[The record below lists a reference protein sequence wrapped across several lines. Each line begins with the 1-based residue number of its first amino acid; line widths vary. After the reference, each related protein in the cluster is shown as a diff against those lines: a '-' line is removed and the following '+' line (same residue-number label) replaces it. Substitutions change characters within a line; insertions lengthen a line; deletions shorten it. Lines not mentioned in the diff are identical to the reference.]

1 MRIAMLSPIACRT
14 APECHGRR
22 EKTVSLLTEGLVR
35 RGIEVILFATHDSE
49 TKGKLAAVCPRGYE
63 EDPAIEPKVW
73 EALHIS
79 ELFERGEEFDLIHSH
94 LDYLPLT
101 YARLISTPVV
111 TTLYGILPGATLP
124 IYRKYNGQVFY
135 VSTSDAERH
144 PELDYIAAIHHGLDD
159 KGFSADKMVEDYLR
173 VYEKIQS
180 QRHRE
185 DHRPWGY
192 YRVLED
198 RPDHKVK
205 RLVVYPG
212 KRLSLQRHQH
222 RAELWQIIQG
232 RAIIT
237 RNNDTLR
244 PKTGQAVDI
253 PIRAW
258 HRIENP
264 GTENLVFI
272 EVQTGDYFGEDD
284 IERKEDD
291 FGRM

>member
-1 MRIAMLSPIACRT
+1 MRIAMLSPIAWRT
-14 APECHGRR
+14 GPGCHGRR
-22 EKTVSLLTEGLVR
+22 EKTVSLLTEGLLR
-35 RGIEVILFATHDSE
+35 RGVEVNLFATLDSE
-49 TKGKLAAVCPRGYE
+49 TKGKLTAVCPSGYE
-63 EDPAIEPKVW
+63 EGPDIEPKVW
-73 EALHIS
+73 EALHVS
-79 ELFERGEEFDLIHSH
+79 ELFERGEEFDLIHNH
-94 LDYLPLT
+94 MDYLPLT
-101 YARLISTPVV
+101 YVRLISTPVV

-124 IYRKYNGQVFY
+124 IYTKYNGQAFY
-135 VSTSDAERH
+135 VATSDAERH

-159 KGFSADKMVEDYLR
+159 EGFSAEKMVEDYLR
-173 VYEKIQS
+173 VYEKILA

-198 RPDHKVK
+198 EPDHKVK

-222 RAELWQIIQG
+222 RAELWQIVQG

-237 RNNDTLR
+237 RNDDTLR
-244 PKTGQAVDI
+244 PETGQAVGI
-253 PIRAW
+253 PLRAW
-258 HRIENP
+258 HRIENQ
-264 GTENLVFI
+264 GNENLVLI

-291 FGRM
+291 FGRA

>member
-1 MRIAMLSPIACRT
+1 MRLAMLSPIARRT
-14 APECHGRR
+14 APGCHSHR
-22 EKTVSLLTEGLVR
+22 EKAVSLLTEGLVK
-35 RGIEVILFATHDSE
+35 RGVEVTLFATKNSE
-49 TKGKLAAVCPRGYE
+49 TKGKLAAVCLRGYE
-63 EDPAIEPKVW
+63 EDPAIERKVW

-79 ELFERGEEFDLIHSH
+79 ELFERDEEFDLIHNH
-94 LDYLPLT
+94 LDYPPLT
-101 YARLISTPVV
+101 YIRMTSTPVV
-111 TTLYGILPGATLP
+111 TTLYGILSGATLP
-124 IYRKYNGQVFY
+124 IYRKYNGQAFY
-135 VSTSDAERH
+135 VATSDAERH
-144 PELDYIAAIHHGLDD
+144 PELDYIATIHHGLDD
-159 KGFSADKMVEDYLR
+159 EGFSADKMVEDYLR
-173 VYEKIQS
+173 VYEKIQA

-198 RPDHKVK
+198 EPDHKVK

-222 RAELWQIIQG
+222 RAELWQIVQG

-237 RNNDTLR
+237 RNDDTLR
-244 PKTGQAVDI
+244 PETGQAVDI
-253 PIRAW
+253 PLRAW

-264 GTENLVFI
+264 GTEDLVLI

-291 FGRM
+291 FGRA

>member
-1 MRIAMLSPIACRT
+1 MRIAMLSPIARRT
-14 APECHGRR
+14 APGCQGRR

-35 RGIEVILFATHDSE
+35 RGVEVTLFATHDSE

-63 EDPAIEPKVW
+63 EDPAMEPKVW

-79 ELFERGEEFDLIHSH
+79 ELFERGEEFDLIHNH

-101 YARLISTPVV
+101 CVRLISTPVV

-124 IYRKYNGQVFY
+124 IYRRYNGQAFY
-135 VSTSDAERH
+135 VATSDAERH

-159 KGFSADKMVEDYLR
+159 EGFSVDKMVEDYLR

-198 RPDHKVK
+198 EPDHKVK
-205 RLVVYPG
+205 KLVVYPG

-222 RAELWQIIQG
+222 RAELWQIVQG

-237 RNNDTLR
+237 RNVDTLR
-244 PKTGQAVDI
+244 PETGQAVDI
-253 PIRAW
+253 PLRAW

-291 FGRM
+291 FGRA